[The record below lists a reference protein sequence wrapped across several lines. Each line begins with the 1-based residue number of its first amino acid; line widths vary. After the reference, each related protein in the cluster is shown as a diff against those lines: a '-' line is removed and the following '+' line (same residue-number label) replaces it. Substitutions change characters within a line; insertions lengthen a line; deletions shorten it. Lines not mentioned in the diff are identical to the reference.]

1 MDEGDASAFREGD
14 RQMTGTVTV
23 PSTSVAKPLG
33 RRTRVRLKRINSDF
47 SKPYPPNGDEKRWW
61 DRLKAALGTTSSDF
75 VNATL
80 VQIQNASR
88 MPSGGI
94 SETSVNA
101 VLAFIEA
108 AEPKNEMEAALAIQ
122 MACTHAVAM
131 AVLSRAGGAYG
142 GDRHVAMMASA
153 GARLLNAFTA
163 QIETM
168 RRLRGGG
175 TQIIRIERVEVRD
188 GGQAVIGNVK
198 ATSPPRVG

>member
-1 MDEGDASAFREGD
+1 MPRKPINDRDRTCADRLRVEAARPSHAREAAAGQL
-14 RQMTGTVTV
+14 RFFK
-23 PSTSVAKPLG
+23 A
-33 RRTRVRLKRINSDF
+33 
-47 SKPYPPNGDEKRWW
+47 YPPEGEQRRWW

-142 GDRHVAMMASA
+142 GDRHVSLMASA
-153 GARLLNAFTA
+153 SARLLNAFA
-163 QIETM
+163 NQVETL
-168 RRLRGGG
+168 RRLRNGG
-175 TQIIRIERVEVRD
+175 TQVIRVERIEVSD
-188 GGQAVIGNVK
+188 TAQAVIGNISSRDLK
-198 ATSPPRVG
+198 

>member
-1 MDEGDASAFREGD
+1 MDEGDASALREGD

-47 SKPYPPNGDEKRWW
+47 SKPYPPDGEQRQWW

-88 MPSGGI
+88 MPSGGT

-108 AEPKNEMEAALAIQ
+108 AEPRNEIEAALAIQ
-122 MACTHAVAM
+122 MACTHAVTM

-142 GDRHVAMMASA
+142 GDRHVAIMASA

-168 RRLRGGG
+168 RRLRSGG
-175 TQIIRIERVEVRD
+175 TQIIRIERVEVSD

-198 ATSPPRVG
+198 ATSPTRDG